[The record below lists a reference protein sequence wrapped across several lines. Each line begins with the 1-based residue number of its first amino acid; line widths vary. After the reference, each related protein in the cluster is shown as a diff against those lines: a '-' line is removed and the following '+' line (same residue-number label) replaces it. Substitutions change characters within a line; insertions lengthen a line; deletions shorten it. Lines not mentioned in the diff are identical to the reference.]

1 MRQAQLID
9 HFEITKVKKEKKKKK
24 KHGRAGFV
32 LLFKEPARRMIGLQG
47 SILSMFLKQRP
58 A

>member
-9 HFEITKVKKEKKKKK
+9 HFEITKVKKEKKKKHDK
-24 KHGRAGFV
+24 AGFV